1 MKRMIII
8 LSAFFLVIIVAAG
21 AYTAVRLLASP
32 DEETAVAGSGRVM
45 ESISVANGGEPVS
58 VRTTILPAPELPDE
72 ESAAFGVFV
81 SRQDNSIIIGTGNID
96 LEVDVEVDGATGQRS
111 TTLTPRTDGPER
123 EIVIS
128 PDTIIYKDVTDL
140 SVDQPTESGER
151 EIVQAI
157 RQVESADEIGENTEI
172 EVWGEQRGDRIF
184 ADVLV
189 FGPLAG
195 GAFE

>member
-111 TTLTPRTDGPER
+111 TTLTPRNDGPER